1 MGGAAQLEGWGQLR
15 ARVCNAAAAA
25 VEVHSAVEFAA
36 AMEAMVSGWTAYTN
50 RITVDPQAACV
61 SYQQGDTQCIIFSV
75 GGGPRAQFVE
85 VKGLPPSFIDVQQA
99 QKVRGNAREMN
110 PPQPPPA
117 LPPQGPYPR
126 HMSLFLC
133 NPSQR
138 YPLWN

>member
-1 MGGAAQLEGWGQLR
+1 MQLR

-36 AMEAMVSGWTAYTN
+36 ATQAMVSGWTYCTN

-61 SYQQGDTQCIIFSV
+61 SYQQLNECIIFSV
-75 GGGPRAQFVE
+75 GGGPRLQFVTVE
-85 VKGLPPSFIDVQQA
+85 GLPPSFIDVQQA
-99 QKVRGNAREMN
+99 QEVRGNAREMN

-117 LPPQGPYPR
+117 LPPQGPFPR